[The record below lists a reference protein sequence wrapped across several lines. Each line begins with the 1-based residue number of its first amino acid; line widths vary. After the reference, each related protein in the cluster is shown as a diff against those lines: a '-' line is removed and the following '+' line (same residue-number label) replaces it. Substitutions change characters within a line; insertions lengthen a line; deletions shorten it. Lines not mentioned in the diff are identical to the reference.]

1 MTGYPA
7 ISTEQAWSIRDL
19 LYGHKENV
27 FLRDVGPTR
36 EIPRGQDGPIL
47 PARVANQN
55 VGVTSSCPLADLAI

>member
-7 ISTEQAWSIRDL
+7 ILTEQAWSIRDI

-27 FLRDVGPTR
+27 FLLDVGHTR
-36 EIPRGQDGPIL
+36 EIPRRQDGSIL

-55 VGVTSSCPLADLAI
+55 VGITSSCPLADLAI

>member
-1 MTGYPA
+1 MTGYSA
-7 ISTEQAWSIRDL
+7 LLTEQAWLIRDL
-19 LYGHKENV
+19 LYSHKENV

-36 EIPRGQDGPIL
+36 EIPRRQDGSIL

>member
-7 ISTEQAWSIRDL
+7 ILTEQAWSIRDL

-27 FLRDVGPTR
+27 FLLDVGPTR

-47 PARVANQN
+47 PACVANQN
-55 VGVTSSCPLADLAI
+55 AGVTSSCPLADLAI

>member
-7 ISTEQAWSIRDL
+7 ILTEQAWSIRDL

-36 EIPRGQDGPIL
+36 EIPRRQDGPIL
-47 PARVANQN
+47 PGCVANQTA
-55 VGVTSSCPLADLAI
+55 GFASSCPLPDLAI

>member
-7 ISTEQAWSIRDL
+7 ISTEQAWLIRNL

-36 EIPRGQDGPIL
+36 EIPRRQDGSIL